1 MAITHTAKS
10 SDPTTGRKTG
20 THTNVDTTEATDISI
35 SVRKREILLTSI
47 IYRRTGGTAANYVL
61 SVRESAAGVDKA
73 AFDSEVVATD
83 TDHLFDPPVRMETD
97 SGGSIF
103 LLPGFDADV
112 DNDGTWAIEYRF
124 VG

>member
-1 MAITHTAKS
+1 MTVTHTAKS
-10 SDPTTGRKTG
+10 SDVATDRRTG

-35 SVRKREILLTSI
+35 SVRKREILIKSL
-47 IYRRTGGTAANYVL
+47 IYRVTGGTALTYAPAL
-61 SVRESAAGVDKA
+61 RESAAGDNKLVFA
-73 AFDSEVVATD
+73 STVVGTD

-103 LLPGFDADV
+103 LLPQFVSDV
-112 DNDGTWAIEYRF
+112 DNDGTWAIEFDF